1 MIALN
6 SQLALRTTNHTA
18 HCLRPNMMIALGAFG
33 VFLTS
38 ALGLDR
44 HAQLA
49 LSSRNAAIVV
59 REVDL
64 QVVEIEELVFVE
76 ARCRSSSGS
85 RLI

>member
-1 MIALN
+1 
-6 SQLALRTTNHTA
+6 
-18 HCLRPNMMIALGAFG
+18 MMIALGAFG

-49 LSSRNAAIVV
+49 LSSRNAAIV

-64 QVVEIEELVFVE
+64 EVVEVVVVVE
-76 ARCRSSSGS
+76 VEVVVDQRST
-85 RLI
+85 

>member
-1 MIALN
+1 
-6 SQLALRTTNHTA
+6 
-18 HCLRPNMMIALGAFG
+18 MMIALGAFG

-38 ALGLDR
+38 ALGLDQ

-64 QVVEIEELVFVE
+64 EVVEVVVVVE
-76 ARCRSSSGS
+76 VEVVVDQRST
-85 RLI
+85 

>member
-1 MIALN
+1 MMIALN

-49 LSSRNAAIVV
+49 LSSRNAAIV

-64 QVVEIEELVFVE
+64 EVVEVVVVVE
-76 ARCRSSSGS
+76 VEVVVDQRST
-85 RLI
+85 

>member
-1 MIALN
+1 MMIAL
-6 SQLALRTTNHTA
+6 RTRKHTA
-18 HCLRPNMMIALGAFG
+18 HCVRPNMMIALGAFG

-49 LSSRNAAIVV
+49 LSSRNAAIVP
-59 REVDL
+59 EVDL
-64 QVVEIEELVFVE
+64 EVVEIEELVFVV
-76 ARCRSSSGS
+76 ARFRSRSGS

>member
-1 MIALN
+1 
-6 SQLALRTTNHTA
+6 
-18 HCLRPNMMIALGAFG
+18 MMIALGAFG

-49 LSSRNAAIVV
+49 LSSRNAAIV

-64 QVVEIEELVFVE
+64 EVVEVDLKVVLIEVVVAVVKEVSDESNCNVVTVE
-76 ARCRSSSGS
+76 GVDLTPHA
-85 RLI
+85 LDM